1 MTLLGDEWGSSK
13 GCLSTRLNRELAKH
27 LARQPDVEVTLLLP
41 HYSEREREEADD
53 CRISLATP
61 EPMLGFDSI
70 RGLSFPKE
78 DHGMDV
84 VIGHGRKLGVP
95 AHVIAKQCKCRRV
108 HIVHNA
114 SEELPMFK
122 EGKTAIL
129 KGEEKHRTEIELCK
143 EADVVVAIGP
153 KLKEAVSANLRWYGR
168 DEDVIDI
175 TPGIFW
181 EFAKLQQASL
191 QEKEQFRIF
200 VFGRGDSEDFKLKGC
215 DIAAEAV
222 AGLNDKSYLLIF
234 NGAPK
239 GKEEEVKN
247 RLLECGIPSSQL
259 IVRGFVE
266 SRDSLTRFFCEADLA
281 VMPSRTEGFGLTA
294 LEALSAG
301 LPILVSENSG
311 LGKAI
316 KSIPFG
322 RFFLVDSDNA
332 EEWGK
337 AISRVRQT
345 PREIRLKEACFLRE
359 AYDKKYKWETQ
370 CEKLVKEMRAPFLI
384 HSGSSFEQ
392 PMSHLDAGEENDTT
406 EVEAEANVEVVSAQG
421 TESGLQGVTTE
432 ESEVAGIAVEEGRGT
447 GFHGG
452 SNEQVELESE
462 NETETESENDA
473 ERHEEDLEVHEQV
486 TELAGEKAEEAES
499 HGGSEEESEEESDDG
514 TETQGVDREEQNDTE
529 EESR

>member
-41 HYSEREREEADD
+41 HYSEREIEEAND
-53 CRISLATP
+53 CRISLAIP

-95 AHVIAKQCKCRRV
+95 ARAIAKQRKSRRV

-122 EGKTAIL
+122 EGETAIP
-129 KGEEKHRTEIELCK
+129 KGEEKHRTEIDLGK

-181 EFAKLQQASL
+181 EFAKLQQAS
-191 QEKEQFRIF
+191 QEREQFRIF
-200 VFGRGDSEDFKLKGC
+200 VFGRGDSEDFKQTGC

-222 AGLNDKSYLLIF
+222 AGLKDKSYLLQF
-234 NGAPK
+234 VGAPN
-239 GKEEEVKN
+239 GKEKEVTNEFLK
-247 RLLECGIPSSQL
+247 CGIPSSQL
-259 IVRGFVE
+259 IVWGFIE
-266 SRDSLTRFFCEADLA
+266 SRNALKRFFCEADLA

-345 PREIRLKEACFLRE
+345 PREIRLKEAWFLRE

-370 CEKLVKEMRAPFLI
+370 CEKLVKKIRASFLI

-432 ESEVAGIAVEEGRGT
+432 ESEVAGVAVEEGRGA
-447 GFHGG
+447 GSHGG

-473 ERHEEDLEVHEQV
+473 ERHEQDLEVHEQV
-486 TELAGEKAEEAES
+486 TELAGEEAEEAES

>member
-13 GCLSTRLNRELAKH
+13 SGLSTLNRELAKH
-27 LARQPDVEVTLLLP
+27 LAQQPDVEVTVLLP
-41 HYSEREREEADD
+41 QYSEREKQEADD
-53 CRISLATP
+53 CRVSLATP
-61 EPMLGFDSI
+61 EPMTGFDSI
-70 RGLSFPKE
+70 RGLSFTRE
-78 DHGMDV
+78 DHDIDV
-84 VIGHGRKLGVP
+84 VIGHGQKLGAP

-108 HIVHNA
+108 HIVLNA
-114 SEELPMFK
+114 SEELAMFK
-122 EGKTAIL
+122 EGKTAIP
-129 KGEEKHRTEIELCK
+129 KVEEKHRTEIELCK
-143 EADVVVAIGP
+143 EADVVLAIGP
-153 KLKEAVSANLRWYGR
+153 KLKEAVSANLRFYTR
-168 DEDVIDI
+168 DEDVINI

-181 EFAKLQQASL
+181 EFANLDQSS
-191 QEKEQFRIF
+191 QEREQFRIF
-200 VFGRGDSEDFKLKGC
+200 MFGRDDSEDFELKGY

-222 AGLNDKSYLLIF
+222 AGLKDKSYLLQF
-234 NGAPK
+234 VGAPN
-239 GKEEEVKN
+239 GKEKEVTNEFLK
-247 RLLECGIPSSQL
+247 CGIPSSQL

-266 SRDSLTRFFCEADLA
+266 TRDVLKRFFCEADLA

-316 KSIPFG
+316 KRIPFG

-345 PREIRLKEACFLRE
+345 PREIRLKEACSLRE

-370 CEKLVKEMRAPFLI
+370 CEKLVKKMRASFLI

-432 ESEVAGIAVEEGRGT
+432 ESEVAGVAVEEGRGA
-447 GFHGG
+447 GSHGG

-473 ERHEEDLEVHEQV
+473 ERHEQDLEVHEQV
-486 TELAGEKAEEAES
+486 TELAGEEAEEAES

>member
-13 GCLSTRLNRELAKH
+13 SGLSTLNRELAKH
-27 LARQPDVEVTLLLP
+27 LAQQPDVEVTVLLP
-41 HYSEREREEADD
+41 QYSEREKQEADD
-53 CRISLATP
+53 CGVSLATP
-61 EPMLGFDSI
+61 EPMPGFDSI
-70 RGLSFPKE
+70 RELSFPKE
-78 DHGMDV
+78 DHDMDV
-84 VIGHGRKLGVP
+84 VIGHGRELGVP
-95 AHVIAKQCKCRRV
+95 VRVIAKQRKCRRV

-114 SEELPMFK
+114 SDELAMFK
-122 EGKTAIL
+122 EGKTAIP
-129 KGEEKHRTEIELCK
+129 KVEEKHRAEIQLCK

-153 KLKEAVSANLRWYGR
+153 KLKEAASANLQWYSR
-168 DEDVIDI
+168 DEDVINI

-181 EFAKLQQASL
+181 EFANLDQSS
-191 QEKEQFRIF
+191 QEREQFRIF
-200 VFGRGDSEDFKLKGC
+200 MFGRDDSEDFELKGY

-222 AGLNDKSYLLIF
+222 AGLKDKSYLLQF
-234 NGAPK
+234 VGAPN
-239 GKEEEVKN
+239 GKEKEVTNKF
-247 RLLECGIPSSQL
+247 LKCGIPSSQL
-259 IVRGFVE
+259 IVRCFVE
-266 SRDSLTRFFCEADLA
+266 SRDALKRFFCEADLA

-316 KSIPFG
+316 KTIPFG

-345 PREIRLKEACFLRE
+345 PREIRLKEACSLRE

-370 CEKLVKEMRAPFLI
+370 CEKLVKKMRASFLI

-432 ESEVAGIAVEEGRGT
+432 ESEVAGVAVEEGRGA
-447 GFHGG
+447 GSHGG

-473 ERHEEDLEVHEQV
+473 ERHEQDLEVHEQV
-486 TELAGEKAEEAES
+486 TELAGEEAEEAES